1 MHGLS
6 EAVLMIRFFTKYHQ
20 DGIRV
25 KEHQE
30 KRNFLI
36 LKNPIS
42 KMASK
47 LGGWG
52 GGKP

>member
-20 DGIRV
+20 EGIRV
-25 KEHQE
+25 KGHQE
-30 KRNFLI
+30 KRTFLN

-42 KMASK
+42 KMATK
-47 LGGWG
+47 LGGG